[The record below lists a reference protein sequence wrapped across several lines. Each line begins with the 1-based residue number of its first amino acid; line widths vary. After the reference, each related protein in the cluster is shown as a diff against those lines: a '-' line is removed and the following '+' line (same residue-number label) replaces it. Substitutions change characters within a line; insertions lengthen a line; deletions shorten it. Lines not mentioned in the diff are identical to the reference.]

1 MITQHPA
8 LMLPL
13 LLLLLSNYF
22 ESLEA
27 NSAFRAPLIKAKATR
42 QTSTPTTPAYSRTI
56 KTWLKKDGMPPLADV
71 DDATT
76 AETADATAALVDG
89 GGGATAMSHARIA
102 RVIKPRPYGL
112 FLAEKGALLFLDPIF
127 GSSTTSSASF
137 SSSSSSSV
145 APPLLHKT
153 KKESIIVLGTGWG
166 AASFLKNINTDKYDV
181 TVISPRNYF
190 VFTPMLAG
198 ASVGTVDYKS
208 ITQPIREINN
218 NVRYIEA
225 TATNIDTSNR
235 DVACTSIACEGNS
248 CETVEFA
255 LKYDKLVFAVGAKT
269 STFGT
274 PGVEEYCNYLKQIAD
289 AQQIKNAIVN
299 CFDNAGLPTCI
310 TDEDKVK
317 ELTFVIIGAGPTGIE
332 FCAELLDFIEDEGP
346 RYYRDLLPFVRIKIV
361 EAAPTIL
368 RPFEDGMRQEAIRK
382 LTRSIPIEGITEPIQ
397 PCEILLNK
405 QVSEVTAQYI
415 YFKDGSKI
423 QYGMSLWAAGIGQL
437 PITKNIIES
446 LTTTT
451 TTTDNITEV
460 GGGGGGGEQSK
471 AQDEFA
477 RGRVGVDPWLRVL
490 GGHGHIFSLGDCSC
504 VSHAPTLP
512 ATAQVASQQGEYLG
526 KLLSNDYTIDAM
538 SSSSS
543 SDMGAVSLLPPMIND
558 HQLVSRRSKLPS
570 EQIAAYTM
578 SEANIA
584 PPFQFLDLGIL
595 AYTGSGSA
603 LAQVQVAP
611 SREGRG
617 DETWDPVRLQI
628 KGKVGFALWR
638 TIYLA
643 KQTSTKNVI
652 LVTLDWIKVKLFGR
666 DISIL

>member
-1 MITQHPA
+1 M
-8 LMLPL
+8 L
-13 LLLLLSNYF
+13 LLQLLLSNF
-22 ESLEA
+22 ASSEA
-27 NSAFRAPLIKAKATR
+27 NAAFRASLIKVKVTQ
-42 QTSTPTTPAYSRTI
+42 QTSTPTTPAHSRTV
-56 KTWLKKDGMPPLADV
+56 KTWLKDGMPPLADV
-71 DDATT
+71 DDAT
-76 AETADATAALVDG
+76 AETADTKTLVDG
-89 GGGATAMSHARIA
+89 GGGATAISHARIA
-102 RVIKPRPYGL
+102 KVIKPRPYGL
-112 FLAEKGALLFLDPIF
+112 FLAEKGASLFLDPIF
-127 GSSTTSSASF
+127 GSSTTSNAS

-145 APPLLHKT
+145 APILHKT
-153 KKESIIVLGTGWG
+153 KKEKESIIVLGTGWG

-225 TATNIDTSNR
+225 EATNIDTSNR
-235 DVACTSIACEGNS
+235 GIACTSIACEGNS
-248 CETVEFA
+248 CETVDFNVN
-255 LKYDKLVFAVGAKT
+255 YDVLLFAVGAKT

-274 PGVEEYCNYLKQIAD
+274 PGVEEYCNYLKQITD

-310 TDEDKVK
+310 TNEDKVK

-382 LTRSIPIEGITEPIQ
+382 LTRSILIKGITEPIQ

-415 YFKDGSKI
+415 YFKDGSKV

-446 LTTTT
+446 LTTNTT
-451 TTTDNITEV
+451 NDNITE
-460 GGGGGGGEQSK
+460 GGGGGGEQSK

-504 VSHAPTLP
+504 VSHTPTLP

-538 SSSSS
+538 SSSS
-543 SDMGAVSLLPPMIND
+543 DKGAVSLLPPMIND

-584 PPFQFLDLGIL
+584 APFQFLDLGIL